1 MTNNYLWLPSSPFAS
16 AIKVEETNVP
26 SILKRAFASGDP
38 IATREFGK
46 SELPTSITGFP
57 GKNISEDGFG
67 VPCVCMNIVRRC
79 KTGTTRTQHE
89 VKSTEE
95 CEMGNGSHQV
105 VQTSRECTLAFR
117 MYNKR
122 RTPEEYVDKMKQ

>member
-46 SELPTSITGFP
+46 SELPTSMNGFP
-57 GKNISEDGFG
+57 GKNISETGFG
-67 VPCVCMNIVRRC
+67 VLCVCMNIIRRC
-79 KTGTTRTQHE
+79 KTGTTRTPHE
-89 VKSTEE
+89 VKSAEE
-95 CEMGNGSHQV
+95 CEMSNGSRQV
-105 VQTSRECTLAFR
+105 VQTSRERTLAF
-117 MYNKR
+117 
-122 RTPEEYVDKMKQ
+122 